1 MEIIKFDTLGLDPKI
16 LRAITEMGFE
26 EPSPIQA
33 KAIPEV
39 MAGHDV
45 IGQAQTGTGKTA
57 AFGIPL
63 LQKIDP
69 KNRKLQAIILLSAI
83 ERAFF
88 AFCSTKRTVV
98 PLLLIDSIISKISL
112 TRIGDNPMDGSSIKT
127 IDGFDIKAR
136 PIASICC
143 SPPLNV
149 PANWFFLSARRGKR
163 S

>member
-1 MEIIKFDTLGLDPKI
+1 MEIVKFDTLGLDPKI

-39 MAGHDV
+39 MSGHDV

-69 KNRKLQAIILLSAI
+69 KKKKLPGRKLFRMPPAMLPKYRS
-83 ERAFF
+83 
-88 AFCSTKRTVV
+88 KR
-98 PLLLIDSIISKISL
+98 
-112 TRIGDNPMDGSSIKT
+112 
-127 IDGFDIKAR
+127 
-136 PIASICC
+136 
-143 SPPLNV
+143 
-149 PANWFFLSARRGKR
+149 
-163 S
+163 

>member
-57 AFGIPL
+57 DVRVYTGKTTGNTGGHRSGRTGTQSGAGAFKQGRAAAAGI
-63 LQKIDP
+63 
-69 KNRKLQAIILLSAI
+69 
-83 ERAFF
+83 
-88 AFCSTKRTVV
+88 ST
-98 PLLLIDSIISKISL
+98 
-112 TRIGDNPMDGSSIKT
+112 
-127 IDGFDIKAR
+127 A
-136 PIASICC
+136 
-143 SPPLNV
+143 
-149 PANWFFLSARRGKR
+149 
-163 S
+163 

>member
-69 KNRKLQAIILLSAI
+69 KNRKLQ
-83 ERAFF
+83 
-88 AFCSTKRTVV
+88 
-98 PLLLIDSIISKISL
+98 
-112 TRIGDNPMDGSSIKT
+112 
-127 IDGFDIKAR
+127 
-136 PIASICC
+136 
-143 SPPLNV
+143 
-149 PANWFFLSARRGKR
+149 KR
-163 S
+163 SATAEARKMTTAILAVCAVNSVP

>member
-127 IDGFDIKAR
+127 IDGFDIKAGGVLR
-136 PIASICC
+136 M
-143 SPPLNV
+143 
-149 PANWFFLSARRGKR
+149 
-163 S
+163 

>member
-69 KNRKLQAIILLSAI
+69 KNRKLQ
-83 ERAFF
+83 
-88 AFCSTKRTVV
+88 
-98 PLLLIDSIISKISL
+98 
-112 TRIGDNPMDGSSIKT
+112 
-127 IDGFDIKAR
+127 
-136 PIASICC
+136 
-143 SPPLNV
+143 
-149 PANWFFLSARRGKR
+149 KR
-163 S
+163 SVTAEARKMTTAIPAVCAVNSVP